1 MWDTRAVELV
11 LQLPADLAESVEA
24 VKENDPEFLSRV
36 IRYGLARRAVYQ
48 DLSASPA
55 DLGLRTVAAELRPH
69 GAQTPT

>member
-11 LQLPADLAESVEA
+11 LQLPTDLAESVEA

-48 DLSASPA
+48 DLSSAPSEPGKASAPELQA
-55 DLGLRTVAAELRPH
+55 HGL
-69 GAQTPT
+69 